1 MPSEAAMP
9 KRKSTKRNK
18 KQIIRAGLPVPPDT
32 FTLRR
37 SHFKNFGFVAAFIL
51 TCVGIY
57 AFIFSLPDRYTGPL
71 NEHTAKALALALKF
85 IGIPVSVAG
94 DTVTVKA
101 FALHIIPECTPLFML
116 GLFLCFIV
124 FSPASVRQKASGL
137 AIGIP
142 VLYFGN
148 LVRLIAIFMVGQ
160 HDRSLFEPV
169 HAFWGQVYAVLLVLL
184 VFILWLKSLDKEIG
198 GAANEIGFAAKEGSK
213 WSFSKKTVIIFLGRF
228 AFIAGCLFLVWMKVH
243 HGYIWLLDQAMLF
256 GFSLFGYHFNPAR
269 HTPVYYE
276 TFSIVTFT
284 ALVLAVRSTPWK
296 NRIKELALG
305 LGFLFLTHLFHRID
319 NFLMVLF
326 NYAGVQTI
334 DMTLLITGQY
344 LLPVLFLVYSIRS
357 EKQEILPEPRKAKI
371 PGYRIG

>member
-1 MPSEAAMP
+1 MP

-18 KQIIRAGLPVPPDT
+18 KQIIREGLSVPLDASPR
-32 FTLRR
+32 RR

-57 AFIFSLPDRYTGPL
+57 AFIFSLPNRYTGPL

-94 DTVTVKA
+94 DTVTGKA

-124 FSPASVRQKASGL
+124 FSPATVRQKVSGL

-142 VLYFGN
+142 VLYLGN
-148 LVRLIAIFMVGQ
+148 LVRLIAIFMASQ

-169 HAFWGQVYAVLLVLL
+169 HAFWGQVYALLLMFL
-184 VFILWLKSLDKEIG
+184 TFILWLRSLHNEIG
-198 GAANEIGFAAKEGSK
+198 RATNEIGFAAKEGSK
-213 WSFSKKTVIIFLGRF
+213 GSFTKKTVIIFLGRF
-228 AFIAGCLFLVWMKVH
+228 ALIAGCLFLVWMKVH
-243 HGYIWLLDQAMLF
+243 HEYIRLLDEVMLF

-284 ALVLAVRSTPWK
+284 ALVFAVRSTPWK
-296 NRIKELALG
+296 NRIKQLALG

-326 NYAGVQTI
+326 HYAGAQTA
-334 DMTLLITGQY
+334 DLTLLVTGQF
-344 LLPVLFLVYSIRS
+344 LLPVLFLVYSIRRQ
-357 EKQEILPEPRKAKI
+357 KQGSLLKTTDKLPV
-371 PGYRIG
+371 G